1 VNLDE
6 WLRSRE
12 KSLAASGVP
21 FPRRDV
27 LIFAQ
32 RTLDADKARLLAH
45 PELELED
52 KQLRELDG
60 FIQRRK
66 AREPV
71 QYILGKQEFWGISV
85 KVGPGCLIPR
95 PETEHLVETALSLIG
110 DIPNPRVAELGT
122 GSCCVL
128 LALAKERPDAVL
140 IGIEKEE
147 EALKW
152 AGVNTVGIPSIHLLR
167 GDSASPPVL
176 SNVDVVIAN
185 PPYVTDEEWDE
196 LPLEI
201 KQWEPSS
208 SLRCGGNPLAPY
220 RSVARWAAL
229 ALKPGGGL
237 ACEIGV
243 AQARRASALRRIHP
257 SMAWCDGIRDYSGK
271 LRVVCW
277 TRRE

>member
-1 VNLDE
+1 MNLDE

-12 KSLAASGVP
+12 KRLAASGVP

-110 DIPNPRVAELGT
+110 DTPNPRVVELGS
-122 GSCCVL
+122 GSGCVL

-152 AGVNTVGIPSIHLLR
+152 TELNTAGIPSIHLLR
-167 GDSASPPVL
+167 GDFDSAPVL
-176 SNVDVVIAN
+176 DGIDMVISN
-185 PPYVTDEEWDE
+185 PPYVSDKEWKE

-201 KQWEPSS
+201 RQWEPSF
-208 SLRCGGNPLAPY
+208 SLRCGEKPLAPY
-220 RSVARWAAL
+220 RSVARWAAG
-229 ALKPGGGL
+229 ALKAGGKF
-237 ACEIGV
+237 ACELGV
-243 AQARRASALRRIHP
+243 AQARRASALRKIHP
-257 SMAWCDGIRDYSGK
+257 SMVWMKGLRDYSGK
-271 LRVVCW
+271 LRIACW
-277 TRRE
+277 YMKT